1 MKWNN
6 NDTIISLGTGNIVP
20 RPWLSNTNQSQFN
33 CQIQNTELQIKT
45 KCWSEFGFSEIIKQW
60 KICHWLEQHCL
71 DVVHQ
76 WYVWNYWLKMILV
89 LEIWLHYVHLYLSQS
104 MDFSMGSKW
113 GKKSYKFQVGIEI
126 VYCRFSQDYSFKLSY
141 VAAKWYVK
149 DQRPAFFMS
158 LFRNLSAFKGTIVLN
173 DLLSKLSTRIFLEL
187 NRKFIKCNPSANLQK
202 TSSF

>member
-1 MKWNN
+1 MFLVLDSVTPN
-6 NDTIISLGTGNIVP
+6 SLSSTVKFKI
-20 RPWLSNTNQSQFN
+20 
-33 CQIQNTELQIKT
+33 QIKT
-45 KCWSEFGFSEIIKQW
+45 KCWSEIGFSEIIKQW

-89 LEIWLHYVHLYLSQS
+89 LEIWSHYVHLYLSQS

-158 LFRNLSAFKGTIVLN
+158 LFRNLSAFKGIIHSWYEGYKNSKPISYKMSKFAKFRFKST
-173 DLLSKLSTRIFLEL
+173 LLW
-187 NRKFIKCNPSANLQK
+187 
-202 TSSF
+202 